1 MSDFSEVA
9 PLLFFLGEPPP
20 FSFLDE
26 RKGGKR
32 KSRRQ
37 GRQPSLPGT
46 HHNSSR
52 RQGRLPS
59 LPGTHHNSSRRQ
71 GRLPSLPGTHH
82 NSSRRQGR
90 LPSLPGTHHNSSRRQ
105 GRRPSLPGTHHNSS
119 RRQGRQPSLPGTHHH
134 NSSTTQQTNNSTPTS
149 DGDLDRETADVSDDA
164 FVVSVA
170 GGAWAAE
177 DCVTVAP

>member
-37 GRQPSLPGT
+37 GRPPSLPGT
-46 HHNSSR
+46 
-52 RQGRLPS
+52 
-59 LPGTHHNSSRRQ
+59 
-71 GRLPSLPGTHH
+71 
-82 NSSRRQGR
+82 
-90 LPSLPGTHHNSSRRQ
+90 
-105 GRRPSLPGTHHNSS
+105 
-119 RRQGRQPSLPGTHHH
+119 HH
-134 NSSTTQQTNNSTPTS
+134 NSSTTQQTNNSTPPS
-149 DGDLDRETADVSDDA
+149 DGDLDRETADGSDDA

-177 DCVTVAP
+177 DGVTVVPQPIGQGVYLCRAAHAEGDVGVAETVGRGGWEQRRACHDL